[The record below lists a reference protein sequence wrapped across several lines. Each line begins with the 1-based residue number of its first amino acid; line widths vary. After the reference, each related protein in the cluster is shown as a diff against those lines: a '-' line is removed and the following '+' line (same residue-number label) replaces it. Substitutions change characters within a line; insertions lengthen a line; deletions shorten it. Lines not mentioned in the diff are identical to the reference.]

1 MSKKR
6 YYAFRTVQTVFML
19 VLVVTFLFYF
29 FRLMPGGFENIMLQ
43 QGASEAQVEAF
54 RQRWGLDDP
63 LYVQYLRYMGNL
75 LQLNA
80 GRSIQYGVPVVEY
93 VRMRI
98 FNTFILIG
106 PAITAA
112 YIVGTLYGTL
122 LGTKRGSK
130 LEKHGMIPLILFSS
144 VPSFFLAIL
153 AIILFAGVLGWFP
166 TFGMIDPQVYTQYQN
181 EAWWR
186 PYLTSSFFNHYIL
199 PFSVIVIRYANTPM
213 LIMRTSVVE
222 TMGQEFT
229 FYHRMS
235 GLPKWNRLR
244 HIGKHSIL
252 PVVTLYPV
260 TMTRAIGGLVLVE
273 TVFNWPGIGYA
284 LVNAVLARDFPVVQ
298 FVFFLVAAFIII
310 ANFGVDILYGVVDP
324 RVTVED

>member
-1 MSKKR
+1 MSRKR

-19 VLVVTFLFYF
+19 WLVLTFLFFF

-43 QGASEAQVEAF
+43 QGASPEQVEMF
-54 RQRWGLDDP
+54 KERWGLNDP
-63 LYVQYLRYMGNL
+63 LYVQYLRYLGNM
-75 LQLNA
+75 LQLDA
-80 GRSIQYGVPVVEY
+80 GHSLQFSRPVVDY
-93 VRMRI
+93 VKLRI

-112 YIVGTLYGTL
+112 YIIGTLYGTI
-122 LGTKRGSK
+122 LGTRRGSN

-144 VPSFFLAIL
+144 VPSFFLAIVS
-153 AIILFAGVLGWFP
+153 IIVFASWLGWFP
-166 TFGMIDPQVYTQYQN
+166 TYGMIDPDTYRMYGDA
-181 EAWWR
+181 AWWR
-186 PYLTSSFFNHYIL
+186 PYLTRSFLDHYIL
-199 PFSVIVIRYANTPM
+199 PFAVIAIRYANTPM

-235 GLPKWNRLR
+235 GLPKLNRLR

-252 PVVTLYPV
+252 PVITLYPV

-273 TVFNWPGIGYA
+273 TVFNWPGIGYT
-284 LVNAVLARDFPVVQ
+284 LVQAVLARDFPVVQ

-310 ANFGVDILYGVVDP
+310 ANFAVDIIYGMIDP
-324 RVTVED
+324 RVTAEE